1 MKKFLA
7 ILFLSVIISGQA
19 IAYNY
24 DAQFKKEFYDSFVVN
39 FFQSLQ
45 QSLLS
50 QGFIED
56 KVYLYIS
63 TLRARLDRSELENST
78 WACVSKYSPSQL
90 NNGTKK
96 IIDECF
102 DSWTNKF
109 FFEKNSDALKL
120 LRK

>member
-1 MKKFLA
+1 MKKLLT
-7 ILFLSVIISGQA
+7 ILFVTVIMSGQVF
-19 IAYNY
+19 AYNY
-24 DAQFKKEFYDSFVVN
+24 DVNFKTAFYDSFVVN

-50 QGFIED
+50 QGFKQD
-56 KVYLYIS
+56 GVYLYVS
-63 TLRARLDRSELENST
+63 TLRARLNRKDLENST
-78 WACVSKYSPSQL
+78 WGCVSKYSPAQL
-90 NNGTKK
+90 NNGNKK

-120 LRK
+120 LNK